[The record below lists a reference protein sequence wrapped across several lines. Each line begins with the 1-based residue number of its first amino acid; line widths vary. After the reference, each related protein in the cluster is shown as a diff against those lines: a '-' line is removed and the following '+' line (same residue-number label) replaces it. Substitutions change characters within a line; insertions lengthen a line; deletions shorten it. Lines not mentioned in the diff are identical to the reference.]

1 MEEQAC
7 VPSKICAIFDLSL
20 KNRLFHA
27 RRTILRFVLQGKQQF
42 YCLHVLKTGLQAS
55 PEQFE
60 KFEITFQKVKKAK
73 FFSPGTKN
81 RARLQGFAE
90 MF

>member
-7 VPSKICAIFDLSL
+7 VPSKICAIFAIFAEKQIVSSKSDKPLAYAQ
-20 KNRLFHA
+20 N
-27 RRTILRFVLQGKQQF
+27 KQQF
-42 YCLHVLKTGLQAS
+42 DWLHVLKQRPQAS

-73 FFSPGTKN
+73 FFSPSTKN

-90 MF
+90 IV